1 MATTRPSLRSFFRTH
16 VESLRAWAFARTNYC
31 HLSPLHYAAD
41 SSRGDGNWR
50 HCEALTRAGA
60 TRRITGSF
68 REPNLSITQTLSWT
82 EWQQTVLA
90 LIRRDFSEVL
100 QEVGEQDV
108 DWDAWRPLYDQGL
121 SPRQAVAEAFLLPAA

>member
-1 MATTRPSLRSFFRTH
+1 MSYDNGVGSPGVTGTGDT
-16 VESLRAWAFARTNYC
+16 VARYSAQAP
-31 HLSPLHYAAD
+31 HK
-41 SSRGDGNWR
+41 
-50 HCEALTRAGA
+50 
-60 TRRITGSF
+60 RITGF
-68 REPNLSITQTLSWT
+68 IREHILSTQTLTWT
-82 EWQQTVLA
+82 EWQQTVLH